1 VDISEKFSLLGLL
14 VYQNLD
20 NSQSPTNILNWYSAG
35 LRPSYHL
42 SRYLS
47 IVGEFGFDYTS
58 QSDASEGFL
67 LKMTIAPQLSPL
79 NKILSRPAIRVYFTY
94 AIWSDDFTGLV
105 ATSSFPDQN
114 HGLSF
119 GIQMESWW

>member
-1 VDISEKFSLLGLL
+1 M
-14 VYQNLD
+14 YQNLD
-20 NSQSPTNILNWYSAG
+20 NSQPPTNILNWYSAG

-58 QSDASEGFL
+58 QSDAIEGFL